1 MRIARNARSQLKA
14 GPFSTSTIFRKTPSV
29 FGRAGATA
37 HVRLRFC
44 GFAQEVFSI
53 FSVPKLHPCISGRPT
68 RQEFLS
74 FQNLEL
80 LDPNTM
86 QSFCPSRHLFGPNA
100 TPSLTAVTLAEGS
113 RLSCH
118 HCKARIRTLK
128 GGTAFAIIIQKN
140 EALHTNISAFSND
153 RFEAGIHRSKC
164 HLTARDRSQPT
175 SNLGSLEACRKSQRQ
190 VSRCIP
196 MHHSVCDTFG

>member
-1 MRIARNARSQLKA
+1 MCLWTCRRHRARKIKVLRIRSGGFLH
-14 GPFSTSTIFRKTPSV
+14 F
-29 FGRAGATA
+29 FG
-37 HVRLRFC
+37 
-44 GFAQEVFSI
+44 S
-53 FSVPKLHPCISGRPT
+53 KLYPCISGRPT

-80 LDPNTM
+80 LDPNPM
-86 QSFCPSRHLFGPNA
+86 QSFCPSRHLFDPNA

-118 HCKARIRTLK
+118 HRKARIRTLK

-164 HLTARDRSQPT
+164 HLTARGRSQRT

>member
-1 MRIARNARSQLKA
+1 MRARIARNARSQLKPV
-14 GPFSTSTIFRKTPSV
+14 PFSTSTIFRKAPSI
-29 FGRAGATA
+29 FERAGATA

-53 FSVPKLHPCISGRPT
+53 FSVPKLYPCISGRPT

-86 QSFCPSRHLFGPNA
+86 QSFCLSRHLFGPNA

-118 HCKARIRTLK
+118 HRKARIRTLK

-164 HLTARDRSQPT
+164 HLTARGRSQPT
-175 SNLGSLEACRKSQRQ
+175 SNLGS
-190 VSRCIP
+190 
-196 MHHSVCDTFG
+196 